1 VCDFDDPLSQYERL
15 VGRFMLAFGEIE
27 LLTFILWHH
36 YGLDKEPP
44 HSFKKRAGV
53 ILNLL
58 RRDATNLSKLV
69 EPLEKSL
76 RLADKR
82 NAVAHHPICAQVFQ
96 HTRPDECL
104 IVMAVQSQTNDEY
117 ITDQELAGLG
127 DQTRD
132 LANRMYSLLPPN
144 DDAPAT

>member
-27 LLTFILWHH
+27 LLTFILLHH
-36 YGLDKEPP
+36 YELDRKPP
-44 HSFKKRAGV
+44 HNFKERAGI
-53 ILNLL
+53 ILDLL

-69 EPLEKSL
+69 EPLEESL

-82 NAVAHHPICAQVFQ
+82 NAVAHHPICAQIFQ
-96 HTRPDECL
+96 HTGTDKYL

-117 ITDQELAGLG
+117 ITDQELARLG
-127 DQTRD
+127 DHTRN
-132 LANRMYSLLPPN
+132 LANRMYSLLPTN